1 MKRPFEVC
9 IFLLLAL
16 AASGLLT
23 AQGGDAEQEVRTV
36 LKQMIDAD
44 LKVDAAALQETLTYD
59 FNIVTEN
66 GIARNRAETLD
77 GIRSGSTKF
86 ESFDAADVQV
96 RIYGDTA
103 LVTFVETIKGSR
115 AGKNMSGQFRE
126 VRVFVRGDRN
136 WRAVLAQR
144 TRIAS

>member
-1 MKRPFEVC
+1 LVKRPFEVC
-9 IFLLLAL
+9 IFLVLAL

-44 LKVDAAALQETLTYD
+44 LKGDAAALQETLTDD
-59 FNIVTEN
+59 FSIVTEN

-115 AGKNMSGQFRE
+115 AGKK
-126 VRVFVRGDRN
+126 
-136 WRAVLAQR
+136 
-144 TRIAS
+144 